1 MLDNERYKAAG
12 VERQGGRLSF
22 TSVEGEGR
30 VFSFS
35 LPLAPAKLASTL

>member
-22 TSVEGEGR
+22 TSVEGEGG

-35 LPLAPAKLASTL
+35 LPLTPAEPESTL